1 MGGGLRGDVAADTSY
16 SKADADSL
24 QRKIDQIVTVGTTR
38 GASAARRATL
48 TPVTEREVNAYLR
61 FHMRDQVP
69 QGIADPV
76 ISIVGDGRL
85 SGRATVD
92 LDAVSKSSRSTSW
105 FDPLRLLSGQLP
117 VVALGTLTTRGGSG
131 QFAFESATIAGV
143 PVPKTVLQQVV
154 SYYSRTPEDPDG
166 IGLDD
171 AFELPA
177 QIQEIRV
184 QPGQAVVVQ

>member
-1 MGGGLRGDVAADTSY
+1 ML
-16 SKADADSL
+16 
-24 QRKIDQIVTVGTTR
+24 
-38 GASAARRATL
+38 
-48 TPVTEREVNAYLR
+48 
-61 FHMRDQVP
+61 
-69 QGIADPV
+69 
-76 ISIVGDGRL
+76 
-85 SGRATVD
+85 
-92 LDAVSKSSRSTSW
+92 
-105 FDPLRLLSGQLP
+105 
-117 VVALGTLTTRGGSG
+117 
-131 QFAFESATIAGV
+131 ESATISGV